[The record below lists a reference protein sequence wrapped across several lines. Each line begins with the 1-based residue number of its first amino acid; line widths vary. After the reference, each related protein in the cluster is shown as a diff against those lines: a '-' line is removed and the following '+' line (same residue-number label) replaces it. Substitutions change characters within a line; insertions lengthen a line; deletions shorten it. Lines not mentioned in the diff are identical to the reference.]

1 MRVVVRRVTK
11 AVVRV
16 ESEIVGEISSGLLV
30 YLGIS
35 GEDDEGDLSWLS
47 AKVAGLRIFDDKEG
61 RMNLSVL
68 DVDGEV
74 LVVSQ
79 FTLFGNVRKGF
90 RPSFHRAAQPERGL
104 AIYER
109 FVDCLTGELGKP
121 VPTGRF
127 GAYMEVEAVDDGP
140 VTVLIDSLDKKL

>member
-1 MRVVVRRVTK
+1 MTR

-16 ESEIVGEISSGLLV
+16 EGEIVGGIGSGLLV

-35 GEDDEGDLSWLS
+35 GEDDDAGLSWLV
-47 AKVAGLRIFDDKEG
+47 AKVAGLRIFDDEEG

-68 DVDGEV
+68 DISGEV

-90 RPSFHRAAQPERGL
+90 RPSFNKAAQPERGQ
-104 AIYER
+104 AFYER
-109 FVDCLTGELGKP
+109 FVDCMAGELGKP
-121 VPTGRF
+121 VPTGKF

-140 VTVLIDSLDKKL
+140 VTILIDSHDKKL